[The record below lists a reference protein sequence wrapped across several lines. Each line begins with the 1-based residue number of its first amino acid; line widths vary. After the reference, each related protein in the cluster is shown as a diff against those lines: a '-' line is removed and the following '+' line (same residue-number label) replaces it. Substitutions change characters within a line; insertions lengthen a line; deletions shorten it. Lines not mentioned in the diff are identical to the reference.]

1 MQTKNAC
8 MPMGCM
14 QVFEV
19 SFWNESRC
27 RTHGWWLLLVLTL
40 ILYLPGT
47 GTIPLMDRDEPRF
60 AQATVEM
67 MVRGTWTIPY
77 FNDEYRF
84 DKPPLTYW
92 WMRLHYALL
101 GVNEFAA
108 RLHSVAAVFGT
119 ALVVAGMARRI
130 AGSSPAGLFAGVAWL
145 TSLQSLI
152 HGRLCVADMPM
163 ILCVALACR
172 ALVELLTDEAG
183 KPPSRL
189 WFWCLWLSL
198 GAGFLAKGPVSWLVP
213 TLALVLWRW
222 VFWKQPLPWRRLGLV
237 PGTMLVLAM
246 VASWGVPALA
256 ETQGAFW
263 KVGMG
268 EHVVKRGTDVF
279 NGRKFVPGYY
289 LLTTWLSLFPWLGFA
304 LPVWRHLRA
313 NWTAQTSFLAAWF
326 AAPQVIFFFYATQ
339 LPHYVM
345 PGYPAYIVLLAAAW
359 MNRSSEPPAHVPG
372 VAKWLTLA
380 LVVLVSAACVTGW
393 MARIDNLTMR
403 GLLWSALL
411 VLGVVFAAGG
421 LAAAMV
427 WTRRSQ
433 WVALV
438 AVLLTAASVALLGE
452 RLRVSSIP
460 VKVAEHLGA
469 MSEDMTLHG
478 CGYTEPSLVFY
489 THRKWLF
496 TDDVNAARR
505 HLDSPGPVAVVL
517 LRREWTLDHWFKGIT
532 GAKQAGLPAKDYST
546 IVNETLLEKTG
557 LECREIE
564 GFNAAR
570 FSWAEVSLIVRRA
583 AGSPTANGAP

>member
-1 MQTKNAC
+1 MQTKNAR
-8 MPMGCM
+8 MPMECM
-14 QVFEV
+14 EVFEE

-40 ILYLPGT
+40 ILYVPGT

-67 MVRGTWTIPY
+67 MARGTWTIPY
-77 FNDEYRF
+77 FNDEFRF

-101 GVNEFAA
+101 GVNELSA
-108 RLHSVAAVFGT
+108 RLHSVVALFGT
-119 ALVVAGMARRI
+119 ALVVSGMARRLT
-130 AGSSPAGLFAGVAWL
+130 GSSPAGLFAGMAWL

-163 ILCVALACR
+163 ILFVTLACR
-172 ALVELLTDEAG
+172 ALVELLTDETG
-183 KPPSRL
+183 KPPSR
-189 WFWCLWLSL
+189 WWIWCLWLSL
-198 GAGFLAKGPVSWLVP
+198 GAGFLAKGPVCWLVP
-213 TLALVLWRW
+213 ALALVLWRW
-222 VFWKQPLPWRRLGLV
+222 VFWKQPLPWQRLHWA
-237 PGTMLVLAM
+237 PGMLLVLGM
-246 VASWGVPALA
+246 VAAWGVPALV
-256 ETQGAFW
+256 ETKGAFW

-304 LPVWRHLRA
+304 LPVWRHLRS
-313 NWTAQTSFLAAWF
+313 NWTAQSSFLAAWF

-359 MNRSSEPPAHVPG
+359 MNRSSEPTAQVPG
-372 VAKWLTLA
+372 VAKWFTLA
-380 LVVLVSAACVTGW
+380 LVVLVSAAGVTGW
-393 MARIDNLTMR
+393 MTGVEDLTMR

-411 VLGVVFAAGG
+411 VPGVVFAAGG

-427 WTRRSQ
+427 WTRRSH
-433 WVALV
+433 WVVLV
-438 AVLLTAASVALLGE
+438 AVLLTSASVALLGE
-452 RLRVSSIP
+452 RLRMSSIP
-460 VKVAEHLGA
+460 VKVAENLGA
-469 MSEDMTLHG
+469 MPEGMTLHG

-496 TDDVNAARR
+496 TDDVSAARR
-505 HLDSPGPVAVVL
+505 HLESFGPVAVVL
-517 LRREWTLDHWFKGIT
+517 LRREWTLDRWFKGIT
-532 GAKQAGLPAKDYST
+532 GATQAGLPAKDYSS
-546 IVNETLLEKTG
+546 IVNATLLEKNG
-557 LECREIE
+557 LESHEIK

-570 FSWAEVSLIVRRA
+570 FSWAEVTLIVRRTD
-583 AGSPTANGAP
+583 GSPTANGAP